1 MPYDIRARLDELRRL
16 RMRQKYHAGLAASA
30 LDKASRGMS
39 TRRATDRGGTGTC
52 PLTEFAPVYAQHRD
66 YAQELGRKADD
77 LWRDVHRYVS
87 ALPDLDARL
96 VVTGYYQHADN
107 WEDVRKSVK
116 RSEGSVYRLH
126 REAIR
131 AMERMEVVNMCGR

>member
-1 MPYDIRARLDELRRL
+1 MPYDIRTRLDELRQL
-16 RMRQKYHAGLAASA
+16 RILQRYHAHLAACA

-39 TRRATDRGGTGTC
+39 TRRATDRGGTGSC
-52 PLTEFAPVYAQHRD
+52 PLTEFAPVHAQHRD

-77 LWRDVHRYVS
+77 LWRDVKPYVC

-96 VVTGYYQHADN
+96 VVTGYYQQADS

-116 RSEGSVYRLH
+116 RSESSVYRLH

-131 AMERMEVVNMCGR
+131 GMERMEVVSMGGS

>member
-1 MPYDIRARLDELRRL
+1 MPYDIRTRLDELRQL
-16 RMRQKYHAGLAASA
+16 RILQRYHAHLAACA

-39 TRRATDRGGTGTC
+39 TRRATDRGGTGSC

-96 VVTGYYQHADN
+96 VVTGYYQQADS
-107 WEDVRKSVK
+107 WEDVRRNVK
-116 RSEGSVYRLH
+116 RSGDSVSRLLQ
-126 REAIR
+126 EAIR
-131 AMERMEVVNMCGR
+131 AMGRM

>member
-1 MPYDIRARLDELRRL
+1 MPYDIRARLEELRQL
-16 RMRQKYHAGLAASA
+16 RMRQKYHEGLAASA
-30 LDKASRGMS
+30 LDRATSGMS

-52 PLTEFAPVYAQHRD
+52 PLTEYAPVYAQHRD
-66 YAQELGRKADD
+66 YAREVGEKADD
-77 LWRDVHRYVS
+77 LWRDVQPYVC

-96 VVTGYYQHADN
+96 VVTGYYQQADS

-116 RSEGSVYRLH
+116 RSESSVFRLH

-131 AMERMEVVNMCGR
+131 GMERMEVVSMGGS

>member
-1 MPYDIRARLDELRRL
+1 MPYDIRTRLDELRQL
-16 RMRQKYHAGLAASA
+16 RILQRYHAQLAACA

-39 TRRATDRGGTGTC
+39 TRRATDRGGTGSC

-66 YAQELGRKADD
+66 YAREVGEKADG
-77 LWRDVHRYVS
+77 LWRDVKPYVC

-96 VVTGYYQHADN
+96 VVTGYYQQADS

-116 RSEGSVYRLH
+116 RSESSVFRLH

-131 AMERMEVVNMCGR
+131 GMERM

>member
-1 MPYDIRARLDELRRL
+1 MPYDIRMKLDELRQL

-30 LDKASRGMS
+30 LDRATSGMS
-39 TRRATDRGGTGTC
+39 TRRATDRGGTGSC
-52 PLTEFAPVYAQHRD
+52 PLTEFAPVYTQHRD
-66 YAQELGRKADD
+66 YARETGEKADAI
-77 LWRDVHRYVS
+77 WSDVQRYVS

-96 VVTGYYQHADN
+96 VVTGYYQHADS

-116 RSEGSVYRLH
+116 RSESSVFRLH

-131 AMERMEVVNMCGR
+131 GMERMEVVSMGGS